1 MRTPP
6 TSFEKM
12 RANAAKRR
20 AKSEV
25 NKAHFGL
32 VERQERELNQL
43 AFNLGMVIPRPKRW
57 LADGLETWP
66 GFPSAPAPWMER
78 K

>member
-1 MRTPP
+1 MKTPP

-20 AKSEV
+20 AKSGAIE
-25 NKAHFGL
+25 AHFAM

-43 AFNLGMVIPRPKRW
+43 AFNRGMVIPRPKRW

-66 GFPSAPAPWMER
+66 GFPSAPAPWMAR
-78 K
+78 R